1 MHVYDIKVLSRP
13 ALLNHSTLLFPLHIA
28 SADLVPRNADSKPRR
43 CIAMIIQ
50 TNPTQKKA
58 SSSPYCSNT
67 ATTEENMLKHLVTE
81 KTTVQ
86 QSTVPSFF
94 S

>member
-28 SADLVPRNADSKPRR
+28 SADLVPRNADSKPHR

-50 TNPTQKKA
+50 TNPTQKGRVQVHTAQILPQLKKTC
-58 SSSPYCSNT
+58 SST
-67 ATTEENMLKHLVTE
+67 W
-81 KTTVQ
+81 
-86 QSTVPSFF
+86 
-94 S
+94 